1 MKENTTERYRPSPP
15 MKSLLKY
22 RLIKTKR
29 RLTFE
34 ILDQNTGWWIGK
46 TDDDFVTFKATNE
59 VEVIS
64 RSRMDIQTDRL
75 WLLGCGPD
83 ERSGSMVFSS
93 DEKRDRMFD
102 MFQNALMEWADELDC
117 EDRWSEYDEPDEVSP
132 IREQLDKDTFEI
144 KVKIPLYPRRKLLT

>member
-1 MKENTTERYRPSPP
+1 MKT
-15 MKSLLKY
+15 LLKY

-34 ILDQNTGWWIGK
+34 ILEQELGWWIGK
-46 TDDDFVTFKATNE
+46 TDDDFFTFKASND

-93 DEKRDRMFD
+93 DEKRDRMFN
-102 MFQNALMEWADELDC
+102 MFQDALMEWANFIDG
-117 EDRWSEYDEPDEVSP
+117 EDRGLEYDEPDE
-132 IREQLDKDTFEI
+132 INLKREQLDKDTFEI
-144 KVKIPLYPRRKLLT
+144 KVKIPLYPRKLLT

>member
-1 MKENTTERYRPSPP
+1 MMRVLE
-15 MKSLLKY
+15 Y

-34 ILDQNTGWWIGK
+34 ITHQEMSFSGI
-46 TDDDFVTFKATNE
+46 TDDDYVTFTASNGIDI
-59 VEVIS
+59 IS

-93 DEKRDRMFD
+93 DEKRDKMFD
-102 MFQNALMEWADELDC
+102 EFQEALLEWARVWFKAKDSEC
-117 EDRWSEYDEPDEVSP
+117 VYFSEDDSYT
-132 IREQLDKDTFEI
+132 LYI
-144 KVKIPLYPRRKLLT
+144 K

>member
-1 MKENTTERYRPSPP
+1 MKVILR
-15 MKSLLKY
+15 Y

-34 ILDQNTGWWIGK
+34 ILEQDMRFCGT
-46 TDDDFVTFKATNE
+46 TDDDYLTFKAENGKE
-59 VEVIS
+59 IIS

-93 DEKRDRMFD
+93 DEKRDKMFD
-102 MFQNALMEWADELDC
+102 EFQEALKQWAQYNGHSNPEELRVLHHPQSD
-117 EDRWSEYDEPDEVSP
+117 STYILFTNS
-132 IREQLDKDTFEI
+132 
-144 KVKIPLYPRRKLLT
+144 